1 MIEAT
6 GLALGYRN
14 SKVLSGVDLSIRAGS
29 LGALIGANGSGK
41 STLLRC
47 LAGLHAPSAGSL
59 RGAATLPGRERRK
72 VLAYLPQ
79 RLPEAAAIRVRDW
92 VLLGADG
99 PRRWRVS
106 AAACQRADDALTA
119 MGLNGFERR
128 LCNELSGG
136 EFRRA
141 AVAATLAQGAPLLL
155 LDEPCSGLDL
165 PHASALMRRL
175 RRWIDDE
182 PQQRGALLVL
192 HDLNAV
198 AQWCDRA
205 LLLGDG
211 LLLADGDPQEVLASD
226 TLERAYKG
234 RLQRF
239 RHPQADHL
247 VILGTGA

>member
-1 MIEAT
+1 MT
-6 GLALGYRN
+6 RD
-14 SKVLSGVDLSIRAGS
+14 LSGNAQVQLYMPMV
-29 LGALIGANGSGK
+29 ALFKHVVA
-41 STLLRC
+41 
-47 LAGLHAPSAGSL
+47 
-59 RGAATLPGRERRK
+59 E
-72 VLAYLPQ
+72 
-79 RLPEAAAIRVRDW
+79 
-92 VLLGADG
+92 
-99 PRRWRVS
+99 
-106 AAACQRADDALTA
+106 RADAALEV
-119 MGLNGFERR
+119 MGLSGFEAR
-128 LCNELSGG
+128 LCCELSGG

-155 LDEPCSGLDL
+155 LDEPCAGLDL

-175 RRWIDDE
+175 RQWVDDA

-211 LLLADGDPQEVLASD
+211 RLLADGTPQEVLASD
-226 TLERAYKG
+226 ALERAYQG